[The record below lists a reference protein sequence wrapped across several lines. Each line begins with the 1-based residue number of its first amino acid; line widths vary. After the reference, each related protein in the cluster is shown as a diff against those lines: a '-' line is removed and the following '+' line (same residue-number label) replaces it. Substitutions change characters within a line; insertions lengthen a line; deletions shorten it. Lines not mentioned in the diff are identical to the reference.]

1 MKNAASCEMQTAPD
15 EDNEE
20 KTAWAKFCGRHGVN
34 PNLVM
39 LKLTLFV
46 MHGGETGGT

>member
-1 MKNAASCEMQTAPD
+1 MTT
-15 EDNEE
+15 NESKETQNEYERSE
-20 KTAWAKFCGRHGVN
+20 KSSWAKFCNRRGVN

-46 MHGGETGGT
+46 MHGGKI